1 MSDGAPIY
9 HYINDGDRLGN
20 LRGAGTYTGKVNDF
34 TRELSTENQMIVSID
49 QQADLDRLVDQFI
62 YVNNDGAE
70 TGAYR
75 IFNAE
80 RMENG
85 DVLLNLE
92 DTTLIRSYKNAND
105 IYGGYN
111 YNIAPGQ
118 GFTRCV

>member
-80 RMENG
+80 RI
-85 DVLLNLE
+85 DVYKRQVEGYAASQRIFGKGRLYRNL
-92 DTTLIRSYKNAND
+92 
-105 IYGGYN
+105 
-111 YNIAPGQ
+111 
-118 GFTRCV
+118 